1 MLRNGQLFGSY
12 RIENLL
18 GRGAMG
24 VVSIAA
30 WALATT
36 SRSRL
41 RRCAANC

>member
-24 VVSIAA
+24 VVYRGVGH
-30 WALATT
+30 W
-36 SRSRL
+36 
-41 RRCAANC
+41 RRPAGRD